1 MTQLQNDT
9 IPLSYLVHPT
19 DFTAQGE
26 VAFAHAL
33 RLALAVKGHLC
44 VVHAESLAADDDPD
58 WGAFPGVRAMLSRW
72 GLLAPDAPRSAVAEQ
87 LGLRMAQA
95 IASATD
101 PARAL
106 GHFFEENR
114 CGLLVLATHARDG
127 LARLLHSSIAEPL
140 ARRAQVP
147 TLFLPLGARGF
158 VDTGTGAAR
167 LGNVLLPVDLATPS
181 RVAVSLALRMADALG
196 CEDAVAHLLHV
207 GPPGEAPAV
216 AADPRH
222 EARLRRVAAEGAVV
236 PAILETAARVEADL
250 IVMATRGH
258 DSLLD
263 ALRGSTTEQV
273 LHQAGRTVL
282 AVPEA

>member
-1 MTQLQNDT
+1 MTQLENDT
-9 IPLSYLVHPT
+9 LPLSYLVYPT

-44 VVHAESLAADDDPD
+44 LVHAESPAVDDDPD
-58 WGAFPGVRAMLSRW
+58 WGAFPGVRAILSRW
-72 GLLAPDAPRSAVAEQ
+72 GLLAHDAPRNAVAEQ
-87 LGLRMAQA
+87 LGLRVAQA
-95 IASATD
+95 IASDAD

-114 CGLLVLATHARDG
+114 CDLLVLAAHARDG
-127 LARLLHSSIAEPL
+127 LARLLHGSIAEPL
-140 ARRAQVP
+140 ARRARVP
-147 TLFLPLGARGF
+147 TLFLPFGARGF
-158 VDTGTGAAR
+158 VDAGTGAAR

-181 RVAVSLALRMADALG
+181 REAVSLALRMADALG
-196 CEDAVAHLLHV
+196 CESAVAHLLHV

-216 AADPRH
+216 TVDGRQ
-222 EARLRRVAAEGAVV
+222 EARLRRVAADGAVV
-236 PAILETAARVEADL
+236 PAILETAARVDADL
-250 IVMATRGH
+250 IVMPTRGH

-273 LHQAGRTVL
+273 LHQAGRAVL
-282 AVPEA
+282 AILVA

>member
-1 MTQLQNDT
+1 MTQLENDT
-9 IPLSYLVHPT
+9 LPLSYLVHPT

-44 VVHAESLAADDDPD
+44 IVHAESLAADDDPD
-58 WGAFPGVRAMLSRW
+58 WRVFPGVRAMLSRW
-72 GLLAPDAPRSAVAEQ
+72 GLLARDAPRSAVAER
-87 LGLRMAQA
+87 LGLRVAQA
-95 IASATD
+95 IASDTD

-114 CGLLVLATHARDG
+114 CDLLVLATHARDG
-127 LARLLHSSIAEPL
+127 LARLLHGSIAEPL
-140 ARRAQVP
+140 ARRARVP

-158 VDTGTGAAR
+158 VEAGTGVAR
-167 LGNVLLPVDLATPS
+167 LGNVLLPVELATPS
-181 RVAVSLALRMADALG
+181 KVAVSLALRMADALG
-196 CEDAVAHLLHV
+196 WENAIAHLLHV

-216 AADPRH
+216 TLDPGH
-222 EARLRRVAAEGAVV
+222 EARVRRVAAEGAVV
-236 PAILETAARVEADL
+236 PAILETAARVDADL
-250 IVMATRGH
+250 IVMATHGH

-273 LHQAGRTVL
+273 LHQAGRAVL
-282 AVPEA
+282 AIPVA